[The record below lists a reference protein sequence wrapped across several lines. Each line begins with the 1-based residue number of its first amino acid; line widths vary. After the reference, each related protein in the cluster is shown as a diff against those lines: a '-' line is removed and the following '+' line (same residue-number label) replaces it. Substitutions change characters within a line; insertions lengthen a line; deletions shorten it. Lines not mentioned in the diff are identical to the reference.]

1 MPIGNKIPQPKLYI
15 NEMEIENRYCENY
28 KYLGETLYIK
38 NNLNLHIQEIKRK
51 TDAAIQTLFYI
62 AGNEN
67 FQGITLLTMW
77 TLLETSVIPIITY
90 ASETWELTKMQ
101 TKQLNS
107 MLDNTIKRIL
117 MIPQ

>member
-1 MPIGNKIPQPKLYI
+1 MPIANNIPQPKLYI
-15 NEMEIENRYCENY
+15 NKMDIEYCENS
-28 KYLGETLYIK
+28 KYLRETLYIK

-51 TDAAIQTLFYI
+51 TEAAIQTLFYI

-67 FQGITLLTMW
+67 FQGIKLLTMW
-77 TLLETSVIPIITY
+77 TLLETNVIPIITY

-117 MIPQ
+117 MRPQ